1 MSIVNRLLG
10 TAKQAASRG
19 GAAGTT
25 RGSRGTT
32 GAPRRSGT
40 GRAPAAGGSGSGV
53 VGKVLRG
60 LRSR

>member
-1 MSIVNRLLG
+1 MSIVNKLLG

-19 GAAGTT
+19 TT
-25 RGSRGTT
+25 TGKGRRTT
-32 GAPRRSGT
+32 GAPGRSG
-40 GRAPAAGGSGSGV
+40 RASTGGSTGGGA